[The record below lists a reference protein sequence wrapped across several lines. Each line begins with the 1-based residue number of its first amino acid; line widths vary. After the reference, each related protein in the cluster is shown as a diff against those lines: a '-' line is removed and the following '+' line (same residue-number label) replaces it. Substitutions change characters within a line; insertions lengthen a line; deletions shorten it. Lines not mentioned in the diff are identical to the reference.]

1 MPFISIPPRRQA
13 DPLPPKVGELGYEP
27 SRSPVMVQ
35 IPAREELVLPARH
48 PADRDEAASQ
58 TAATQPPSTPP
69 STSPTPTP
77 AASQNQAPSIKKSW
91 TKRLSVGGISPLTIL
106 RIFILLAFLG
116 GTGAAW
122 GITIQRFGSIK
133 NPNLF
138 GSSDNNSG
146 TSDNSGGDSNSN
158 NGDDSQDS
166 SGFNP
171 AAFSSLVIIHISFT
185 IVSLVELLF
194 LERSIFHARAE
205 RYIHVHGMSRRTVLA
220 AASMGIAPWNRPP
233 LPTYAAALAETGVGT
248 GDVEDNLIAIP
259 PPPAY
264 GNTRGSVLLLAGHL
278 RESLLRNIARNSQ
291 QSNQSGSSRPNSR
304 STPTN
309 NRGEANGRSSIPTP
323 RELEEGTRSRP
334 LSYDASEEM
343 DNAKRARDLE
353 VALSRLETRSSEGA
367 EGPNTQPKQAK

>member
-1 MPFISIPPRRQA
+1 MSTSIAAMPFTAALARRQA
-13 DPLPPKVGELGYEP
+13 DPLPAKVGELGYEP
-27 SRSPVMVQ
+27 SRSPVMAQ

-48 PADRDEAASQ
+48 PADRDEPASQ
-58 TAATQPPSTPP
+58 AAATLPSSTSP
-69 STSPTPTP
+69 STSPTSEPVP
-77 AASQNQAPSIKKSW
+77 APSASQNQQAPSIKKSW
-91 TKRLSVGGISPLTIL
+91 TKRLSVGGISPVTIL
-106 RIFILLAFLG
+106 RIFLLLAFLG

-122 GITIQRFGSIK
+122 GVTIMRFGAIK
-133 NPNLF
+133 NPNPF
-138 GSSDNNSG
+138 GSSDNNGDNSN
-146 TSDNSGGDSNSN
+146 NSGGDSNSN
-158 NGDDSQDS
+158 DGSDSQDP

-185 IVSLVELLF
+185 VVSLVELLF

-264 GNTRGSVLLLAGHL
+264 GNTRGSVLLLSGHL
-278 RESLLRNIARNSQ
+278 RESLLRNIARISQ
-291 QSNQSGSSRPNSR
+291 QTRQGGSSRPNSH
-304 STPTN
+304 
-309 NRGEANGRSSIPTP
+309 NRGETNGRTSIPTP

-334 LSYDASEEM
+334 LSYDASEEV

-353 VALSRLETRSSEGA
+353 YALSKLETRSSEGS
-367 EGPNTQPKQAK
+367 